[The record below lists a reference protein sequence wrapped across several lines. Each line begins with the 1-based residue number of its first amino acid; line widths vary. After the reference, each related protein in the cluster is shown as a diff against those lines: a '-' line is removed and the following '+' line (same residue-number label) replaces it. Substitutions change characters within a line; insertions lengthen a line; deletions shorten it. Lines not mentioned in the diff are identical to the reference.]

1 AVGEA
6 LRRAKQRYV
15 TELGFGGLGE
25 YEEKSLIEATLYGLP
40 MTRVDLP
47 RTISPHSVPQ
57 RTVDVGSGS
66 GGSGFSLAA
75 YSGTPVVMPLAP
87 MLNTTTD
94 GQYYDIGGEIQA
106 SAGRP
111 LQPRTSVELVPSMS
125 GYEIHGVLLWTA
137 SFTKTAG
144 FDPVIY
150 RPVTDTALS
159 EPPFS
164 YEGWYQSQ
172 FWSLNTLGDE
182 TRLVVVGGQYL
193 SDDTTTGT
201 ERLFGEVTFQAYS
214 SSSSDYGTPAIR
226 SVEATPGENSV
237 TIEAEVSDA
246 ETSVDQVWLTYET
259 SPGWWETFPMD
270 YKEDTGLWTLEV
282 SNPLDPFEFFVQ
294 AVDEGGNVA
303 VSNDKGSFFTAGGG
317 EIFLPVVLRE
327 YP

>member
-1 AVGEA
+1 M
-6 LRRAKQRYV
+6 
-15 TELGFGGLGE
+15 
-25 YEEKSLIEATLYGLP
+25 IEATLYGLP
-40 MTRVDLP
+40 MVRVSMP
-47 RTISPHSVPQ
+47 NPVPIHSSSQ
-57 RTVDVGSGS
+57 RTVIVDPGSGS
-66 GGSGFSLAA
+66 EFSLAA
-75 YSGTPVVMPLAP
+75 YSGAMVVMPLAP
-87 MLNTTTD
+87 TLNTAAD
-94 GQYYDIGGEIQA
+94 GQYYDIEGEVQA

-164 YEGWYQSQ
+164 YDGWYQSQ

-201 ERLFGEVTFQAYS
+201 ERIFGQVTFQAYS
-214 SSSSDYGTPAIR
+214 SNSSDYGTPAIR
-226 SVEATPGENSV
+226 SVVTTPGESSV
-237 TIEAEVSDA
+237 LIESEVSDA
-246 ETSVDQVWLTYET
+246 ETSVVQVWLTYET
-259 SPGWWETFPMD
+259 FPGEWETFAME
-270 YKEDTGLWTLEV
+270 YKEETGLWTYAV
-282 SNPLDPFEFFVQ
+282 PDPLDPFEFFVQ
-294 AVDEGGNVA
+294 AVDEAGNVA

-327 YP
+327 YQDYPW